1 MTSSS
6 YDTSDLSVYV
16 DRTNQIQKTSKL
28 NQILKI
34 RSVSDLFYSIYI
46 LDLSLS
52 IQFLILKNISLP
64 PIALFITNILLSW
77 EYIKTD
83 FMSYLINAIS
93 NSFRNSYTR
102 FLIGPSLRS
111 YKSISLLIR
120 HVLERN

>member
-52 IQFLILKNISLP
+52 IQFLILKNP
-64 PIALFITNILLSW
+64 N
-77 EYIKTD
+77 K
-83 FMSYLINAIS
+83 
-93 NSFRNSYTR
+93 
-102 FLIGPSLRS
+102 
-111 YKSISLLIR
+111 
-120 HVLERN
+120 H